1 MSFHPIR
8 LCLLSALGAL
18 GFGVSVAQTPNDSAA
33 PSQPANQETPAA
45 PAKPSAPDSENAD
58 KSGLTPKEEFSNL
71 PEEKRKE
78 FLQHLQ
84 KASRYFAQ
92 KRIFETLDEI
102 EKASAI
108 FPDSPEIENLR
119 GSCYVE
125 FRDFDRARKIF
136 EHALELSPDSSS
148 ILFNIAEVDF
158 CAKDWEK
165 AEKEF
170 TELLPK
176 LIGKQASMKDLAE
189 FKIMLCKLKNGQVD
203 EARKMLDLHGFMDD
217 TPYYFFAQAAINYH
231 DGNPAEAEKWLGRA
245 TRIFRNPNILAP
257 WQDTLI
263 EFGYIK
269 SFYGGDA
276 ATAKGR

>member
-1 MSFHPIR
+1 MISHSIR
-8 LCLLSALGAL
+8 LCLLSAIGTLSLGT
-18 GFGVSVAQTPNDSAA
+18 VSAQTPSV
-33 PSQPANQETPAA
+33 PAA
-45 PAKPSAPDSENAD
+45 PPEEAQAN
-58 KSGLTPKEEFSNL
+58 LTAREKFSNL

-84 KASRYFAQ
+84 EASKLFSQ

-102 EKASAI
+102 EKADAI

-136 EHALELSPDSSS
+136 EKALELSPDSTSV
-148 ILFNIAEVDF
+148 LFNIAEVDF
-158 CAKDWEK
+158 CARDWER

-176 LIGKQASMKDLAE
+176 LTGNQASMKDLAE
-189 FKIMLCKLKNGQVD
+189 FKILLCKLKSGQV
-203 EARKMLDLHGFMDD
+203 EQARKMVNNHGFMDD
-217 TPYYFFAQAAINYH
+217 TPYHFFAQAAIAYH
-231 DGNPAEAEKWLGRA
+231 DGNTAKAEKWLGRGL
-245 TRIFRNPNILAP
+245 RIFRNPNLLAP

-269 SFYGGDA
+269 SFYGGDTSA
-276 ATAKGR
+276 AGGK